1 MDLPTVVL
9 GNLVEATFHNEL
21 LNREFWILMKRK
33 LLNSARHLKS
43 TKFYIKKKLVVYT
56 QETLNS

>member
-21 LNREFWILMKRK
+21 LNREFWILIERK
-33 LLNSARHLKS
+33 SLYSARHLKS
-43 TKFYIKKKLVVYT
+43 TKFYIKK
-56 QETLNS
+56 N